1 MADSEIT
8 AFTVSIDCEL
18 LLYQRERD
26 AKMVRGFCFVV
37 FLIYIQMTLFK
48 TSNFVADK
56 FRIVGL
62 RYVYECLELGGFR
75 R

>member
-8 AFTVSIDCEL
+8 AFAVSSDCEL

-37 FLIYIQMTLFK
+37 FFK
-48 TSNFVADK
+48 
-56 FRIVGL
+56 
-62 RYVYECLELGGFR
+62 
-75 R
+75 

>member
-8 AFTVSIDCEL
+8 AFAVSIDCEL

-37 FLIYIQMTLFK
+37 FFK
-48 TSNFVADK
+48 
-56 FRIVGL
+56 
-62 RYVYECLELGGFR
+62 
-75 R
+75 